1 MHLSFIGPVPPFRGG
16 ISQHSALLVGALR
29 EAGHEVD
36 VYSWAAQYPERL
48 YPGDPYAP
56 GAQPFP
62 DAHFTLRWWDPSSWV
77 RVGRAARAADA
88 LAFQWVTPFQGP
100 AYRTML
106 AASGSTPSVAI
117 VHNPVPHEERAVD
130 RRLTRLGL
138 GTVRGALAPPE
149 PAADDLRR
157 LVPGVPVVPMAIPP
171 LLDLDPT
178 PLPPGP
184 PWRLLFFGFVRPYK
198 GLELAIDAVAALV
211 QRGVPVELTVAGL
224 FWGPV
229 EPWHERVAAAGLDGT
244 ITLRPGYVPDEEVQ
258 ELFAAHHVVVVPYRS
273 APQSAIVPL
282 AYAAGRPVAATRV
295 GGLAGQVAE
304 GVSGALALSDD
315 APGLADAVERVLA
328 DLERLARNATEHAP
342 TWPAVVEALVGLVAA
357 ADGNATYEA
366 ETTPPGRPPPSA
378 RRDPET

>member
-1 MHLSFIGPVPPFRGG
+1 MRFSFVGPVPPYRGG
-16 ISQHSALLVGALR
+16 ISQHSALLVSALR
-29 EAGHEVD
+29 EAGHEVE
-36 VYSWAAQYPERL
+36 VYSWAAQYPKRL

-62 DAHFTLRWWDPSSWV
+62 DARFTLRWWDPSSWV
-77 RVGRAARAADA
+77 RVGRTARASDA

-106 AASGSTPSVAI
+106 AASGSTPAVAI

-138 GTVRGALAPPE
+138 GNANGALAPPE

-171 LLDLDPT
+171 LVELRPT

-198 GLELAIDAVAALV
+198 GLELAIDAVATLV

-229 EPWHERVAAAGLDGT
+229 EPWRERVAAAGLDGT
-244 ITLRPGYVPDEEVQ
+244 ISLRPGYVPDEEVQ
-258 ELFAAHHVVVVPYRS
+258 ELFAAHHIVVVPYRS

-282 AYAAGRPVAATRV
+282 AYAAGRPVAATSV

-304 GVSGALALSDD
+304 GVSGSLAFSED
-315 APGLADAVERVLA
+315 APGLADGVERILA
-328 DLERLARNATEHAP
+328 DLERLARNAKEHAP
-342 TWPAVVEALVGLVAA
+342 TWPAVVEALVQMVGAPR
-357 ADGNATYEA
+357 DPRRGA
-366 ETTPPGRPPPSA
+366 ETARPDRPPPSTPPG
-378 RRDPET
+378 PET

>member
-1 MHLSFIGPVPPFRGG
+1 MRLSFVGPVPPFRGG

-36 VYSWAAQYPERL
+36 VHSWAAQYPKRL

-56 GAQPFP
+56 GARPFP
-62 DAHFTLRWWDPSSWV
+62 DARFTLRWWDPSSWA

-88 LAFQWVTPFQGP
+88 LVVQWVTPFQGP
-100 AYRTML
+100 AYRTMQ
-106 AASGSTPSVAI
+106 AASGSTPAVAI

-138 GTVRGALAPPE
+138 GKVKGALTYPGH
-149 PAADDLRR
+149 AADELGR
-157 LVPGVPVVPMAIPP
+157 LLPGVSIVPMAIPP
-171 LLDLDPT
+171 LVELGRT

-198 GLELAIDAVAALV
+198 GLELAIDAVALLV

-229 EPWHERVAAAGLDGT
+229 EPWRERMAAAGVDGAV
-244 ITLRPGYVPDEEVQ
+244 TLRPGYVPDEEVQ
-258 ELFAAHHVVVVPYRS
+258 ELFASHHVVVVPYRS

-282 AYAAGRPVAATRV
+282 AYAAGRPVAATNV
-295 GGLAGQVAE
+295 GGLAGQVTE
-304 GVSGALALSDD
+304 GVTGALADED
-315 APGLADAVERVLA
+315 AAAFADAVERVLA
-328 DLERLARNATEHAP
+328 DMEPLARNATEHAP
-342 TWPAVVEALVGLVAA
+342 TWPTVADSLVRLV
-357 ADGNATYEA
+357 DATRED
-366 ETTPPGRPPPSA
+366 ETARPGRTRP
-378 RRDPET
+378 